1 MPNKRSRRKQTLKV
15 QCPYCEK
22 RLWRMDG
29 DKHYMFYSDKVEIQR
44 EMNLSPQK
52 ASLVAGEIGNTVVD
66 RNTWLEEF
74 YCSEHGKMWMRLKK
88 IDDQTMETKL
98 ASQHDWKRST
108 KTPNPEQPNP
118 SVSEFTLRMSK
129 RTDGQAF
136 KRFYE

>member
-1 MPNKRSRRKQTLKV
+1 MANKRSRRKQTLKV

-29 DKHYMFYSDKVEIQR
+29 DKHYIFYSDKVEIQR
-44 EMNLSPQK
+44 EMNLSPKK

-66 RNTWLEEF
+66 RKTWLEEF